1 MGESLETIVPNSLNI
16 HSEIGRLKRV
26 IIHTP
31 GQEIENMT
39 PARAADA
46 LYDDILSLPAA
57 LDEHHQ
63 LSGTLQRFASTLEIT
78 DLLAF
83 VLETPTVRQ
92 ELLTAVC
99 NLFEARELV
108 EELMEMPAAALSR
121 QLIEGTPM
129 RKNTLERHLSPLR
142 FMLPPLPNT
151 FFTRDAA
158 MCVNDRVII
167 GSMASRARTAEA
179 LILKTLF
186 SHHPELHGG
195 GFYFDGSTGRG
206 EKLTIEGGDVLM
218 IREDLCVIG
227 YSERTSVRGIDALL
241 SAMARVGTIQ
251 NAIVVE
257 LPKARATIHL
267 DMIFT
272 MLDTDRAMIF
282 APLMLGAR
290 RCRAF
295 KFRFDNGRIAGIEDS
310 TGLLEAL
317 RDHDIDLQPVL
328 CGGDDDFYQERE
340 QWNSGANFF
349 TIAPGTIIGY
359 GHNLRTIDALDQ
371 AGFDV
376 VPSQSVIDGS
386 HAVEGFQGRRVIT
399 IDGNELARGGGG
411 CRCMTMPIERSEV
424 PW

>member
-1 MGESLETIVPNSLNI
+1 MPNSLNI
-16 HSEIGRLKRV
+16 HSEIGKLKRV
-26 IIHTP
+26 IVHTP

-57 LDEHHQ
+57 LDEHRQ
-63 LSGTLQRFASTLEIT
+63 LSGALGLFAQTLEIT

-83 VLETPTVRQ
+83 VLDNPAVRQ
-92 ELLTAVC
+92 ELLSSLCT
-99 NLFEARELV
+99 LFEARELV
-108 EELMEMPAAALSR
+108 DELIELDSRALAR

-129 RKNTLERHLSPLR
+129 RKNTLERYLSPLR

-167 GSMASRARTAEA
+167 GSMASRSRIAEA

-206 EKLTIEGGDVLM
+206 EKLTMEGGDVLM

-241 SAMARVGTIQ
+241 SAMARVGTIK
-251 NAIVVE
+251 NVIVVE
-257 LPKARATIHL
+257 LPKTRATIHL

-272 MLDTDRAMIF
+272 MLDTDKAMVF
-282 APLMLGAR
+282 SPLMLGSR

-295 KFRFDNGRIAGIEDS
+295 KFQFEGGKIKSINDS

-317 RDHDIDLQPVL
+317 RDFDIDLKPIL

-359 GHNLRTIDALDQ
+359 GHNLRTIDALSQ
-371 AGFDV
+371 AGFEV
-376 VPSQSVIDGS
+376 TPSETLIASGQRP
-386 HAVEGFQGRRVIT
+386 EGKGTRVIT

-411 CRCMTMPIERSEV
+411 CRCMTMPIERHTV
-424 PW
+424 DW